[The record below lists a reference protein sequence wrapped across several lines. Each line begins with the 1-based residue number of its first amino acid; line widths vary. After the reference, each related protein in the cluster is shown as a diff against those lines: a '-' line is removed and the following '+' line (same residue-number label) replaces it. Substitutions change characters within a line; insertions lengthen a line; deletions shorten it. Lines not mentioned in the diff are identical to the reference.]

1 MRDPVTN
8 EEKMMNLLMTNSTF
22 GKFAQKRKEGINM
35 ENMENKEPVAPKCFA
50 CDAQPLPFTMHE
62 LITHRGLVLGIVC
75 CSECG
80 HVYNTLPI
88 GMKEPTIVSLDN
100 FKH

>member
-1 MRDPVTN
+1 MRDTVTN
-8 EEKMMNLLMTNSTF
+8 EEKMMNLIMLNSKF
-22 GKFAQKRKEGINM
+22 GKFAQKRKDEN
-35 ENMENKEPVAPKCFA
+35 NMENKEPVAPKCFA
-50 CDAQPLPFTMHE
+50 CDAQPLPFIMHE
-62 LITHRGLVLGIVC
+62 LLTPRGLVLGIVC